1 MKRLNN
7 MAYNLR
13 PLKQMSHP
21 TDLIKQ
27 FTPNWFTMNMGT
39 GILSLMLAA
48 FPYQVAGLHLI
59 AEGLW
64 IVNIALFIIFS
75 ILFIGR
81 FIFYFQSAKKLLKHP
96 VQSMFLGAIPMG
108 LATIINGFLIFAG
121 AQMTPIALNLWW
133 FDAFISI
140 IVGLLVPFYMFTNQK
155 HSIED
160 MTAIWLLPIVPAEVA
175 AASAG
180 FLAPHVA
187 PVIGRYVIILGYALW
202 AFSVPLAFGI
212 LVILFLRL
220 AWHKLPHRDMA
231 VSTWLTLGPIGTG
244 SLGLLLL
251 GNDAPAVFTGTKL
264 YIYAKTAYSV
274 GPIGGL
280 IMWGFGFW
288 WLIIAIL
295 MTFRYMQEDLP
306 FNMGWWGFTFPLGVY
321 TSATITLFRLTGME
335 PFKVIGAIFVIM
347 LAFFWTVVTSKT
359 LHGMWHGYLFK
370 APCLSIETGL
380 PDKDMRCAD

>member
-1 MKRLNN
+1 M
-7 MAYNLR
+7 R
-13 PLKQMSHP
+13 PLKQMNHP
-21 TDLIKQ
+21 LDFIKQ

-48 FPYQVAGLHLI
+48 FPYSFPAFHAI
-59 AEGLW
+59 AVTLW
-64 IVNIALFIIFS
+64 IINIILFIIFS
-75 ILFIGR
+75 ILFISR
-81 FIFYFQSAKKLLKHP
+81 FVFYFDSAKKLLGHP

-108 LATIINGFLIFAG
+108 LVTIINGFLIFD
-121 AQMTPIALNLWW
+121 AQRTVNLALTLWW
-133 FDAFISI
+133 IDAFMCI
-140 IVGLLVPFYMFTNQK
+140 IVGLMVPFYMFTNQK

-180 FLAPHVA
+180 FLAQHVA
-187 PVIGRYVIILGYALW
+187 PSVARYVIILGYALW

-251 GNDAPAVFTGTKL
+251 GHDAPRAFMGTKL
-264 YIYAKTAYSV
+264 YIYAKTAFAFA
-274 GPIGGL
+274 PIGGL
-280 IMWGFGFW
+280 VIWGFGFW
-288 WLIIAIL
+288 WLIMAIL
-295 MTFRYMQEDLP
+295 MTIKYMREDLP

-321 TSATITLFRLTGME
+321 TAATITLYKVTNFGLFR
-335 PFKVIGAIFVIM
+335 IAGAIFVIM
-347 LAFFWTVVTSKT
+347 LAAFWIIVTLRT

-370 APCLSIETGL
+370 APCLSPETGL
-380 PDKDMRCAD
+380 PDESIECAESI